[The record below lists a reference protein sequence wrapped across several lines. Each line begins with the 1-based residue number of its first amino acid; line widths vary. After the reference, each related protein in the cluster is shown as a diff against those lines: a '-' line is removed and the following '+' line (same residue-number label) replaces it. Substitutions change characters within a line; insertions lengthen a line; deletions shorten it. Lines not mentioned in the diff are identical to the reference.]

1 MKKRFIAVAF
11 LALVL
16 VAGSLPATAFAGTG
30 TLVTS
35 VSISITEPAVG
46 NTADR
51 NPTIVSTPEVNPT
64 CESIAWGVTSEEDYN
79 PDDITSSNWSR
90 LDESETFTAGKYY
103 AFVLSLKTT
112 EEFSTDVTVTCN
124 GQNPVKKDVVSSG
137 SELQL
142 YFAFHITAA
151 SHTHSYSD
159 VWGGDASQHWHECT
173 DATCPDKI
181 GSVKDL
187 ADHTFQWVV
196 DREATTSEAGIKHEV
211 CTVCGYT
218 RNANTEIAKLS
229 SAGSNSS
236 TGSTDSAT
244 STAIPATGDTSI
256 AVALVVLLASAS
268 CVCVAMRPA
277 RKKRTAKHAT
287 K

>member
-1 MKKRFIAVAF
+1 MKKKFIAVALLVF
-11 LALVL
+11 VL

-30 TLVTS
+30 TLVTN
-35 VSISITEPAVG
+35 VAITINEPAEGSIVDW
-46 NTADR
+46 T
-51 NPTIVSTPEVNPT
+51 PTVVSTPAGNADVSRVNW
-64 CESIAWGVTSEEDYN
+64 AVTSEEDYN
-79 PDDITSSNWSR
+79 PEDFRDSSWAELGAS
-90 LDESETFTAGKYY
+90 DKFEGGKYY
-103 AFVLSLKTT
+103 LLGVELSTR
-112 EEFSTDVTVTCN
+112 EEFSDELVATCN
-124 GQNPVKKDVVSSG
+124 GKKAVATVLKTGNNVV
-137 SELQL
+137 QL
-142 YFAFHITAA
+142 YFIYHITAS
-151 SHTHSYSD
+151 SHTHIYSD
-159 VWGGDASQHWHECT
+159 VWGSDASQHWHECT
-173 DATCPDKI
+173 DAACPDKT

-196 DREATTSEAGIKHEV
+196 DREATTSEAGIKHEA

-236 TGSTDSAT
+236 TSSTDSAT